1 MKIFLSPILFFILT
15 ITALPAQAQQ
25 MVKFEK
31 FTGDVARQFESI
43 LQNDRPDGNFWIG
56 YSIVR
61 NDDNQF
67 IVGSYSFDNDN
78 AITLRDV
85 ITNSPKFKDR
95 TSSRD
100 KSKKGNISGRMFGR
114 GKGISIST
122 NGTDRETA
130 VLFLYDKNTKN
141 IDDFS
146 EVSICNLSLSVE
158 LSDHPL
164 FWLGEAGTK
173 KSIDFLFAT
182 YKKLKKDESK
192 EDLVS
197 AIGIHTDQHV
207 VTSFLIDVINSKSD
221 DEVRENSV
229 FWLGYQ
235 NNTDA
240 FAALKKIIASDPS
253 FEMRKHAVWSLSY
266 MNLPAATD
274 ELIAIAKKNGN
285 NELRKQAVYGLGN
298 KAVAKA
304 EETLKDIVEDDPDLE
319 IKKHAVYALANT
331 SDDIVPYLIT
341 VARSHRSLSIRKCAI
356 WSLGNSRDER
366 AVDALILLA
375 ENK

>member
-1 MKIFLSPILFFILT
+1 MKIRPIVILFLVLIS
-15 ITALPAQAQQ
+15 AAPVRAQQ

-43 LQNDRPDGNFWIG
+43 LENDRPDGNFWIG
-56 YSIVR
+56 YSIMR
-61 NDDNQF
+61 TDDNQF
-67 IVGSYSFDNDN
+67 IVGSYSFNDDN

-85 ITNSPKFKDR
+85 ITNSAKFRDR
-95 TSSRD
+95 AANRD
-100 KSKKGNISGRMFGR
+100 KSKKGKISGRMFGR
-114 GKGISIST
+114 GKGVSIST
-122 NGTDRETA
+122 SGTDRETA
-130 VLFLYDKNTKN
+130 VLFLYTKN
-141 IDDFS
+141 AKRIDDFS
-146 EVSICNLSLSVE
+146 EVAICNLSLSVE

-164 FWLGEAGTK
+164 FWLGEADTK
-173 KSIDFLFAT
+173 KSIDFLFGT
-182 YKKLKKDESK
+182 YEKLNTDESK

-197 AIGIHTDQHV
+197 AIGIHTDQQA
-207 VTSFLIDVINSKSD
+207 VTSILKKVIDSNVGD
-221 DEVRENSV
+221 DVRENAV

-235 NNTDA
+235 NNAEA
-240 FAALKKIIASDPS
+240 FTAIKKIIGSDPS
-253 FEMRKHAVWSLSY
+253 FEMRKQAVWSLST
-266 MNLPAATD
+266 MDLAVATD
-274 ELIAIAKKNGN
+274 ELISIAKKHGN

-298 KAVAKA
+298 KAVVKA
-304 EETLKDIVEDDPDLE
+304 EEALKGIVEDDPDIE

-366 AVDALILLA
+366 AVDALISLA